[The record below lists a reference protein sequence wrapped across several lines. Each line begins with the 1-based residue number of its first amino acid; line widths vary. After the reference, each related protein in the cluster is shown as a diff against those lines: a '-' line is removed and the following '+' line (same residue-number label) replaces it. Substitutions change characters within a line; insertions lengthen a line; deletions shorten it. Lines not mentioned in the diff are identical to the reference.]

1 MLSRFKSASSC
12 KLLTAA
18 LAASLA
24 AGCAVDSAESTLDEA
39 AAEAPPGGGGDTDPN
54 DPPGQ
59 AQCANGRVLFD
70 GECRRP
76 VFFERF
82 LSEGAALISVAG
94 PRSTASDD
102 TGVVVLE
109 AISENSYNLLYMS
122 PDEIPEEGPY
132 PAGTPIRARYPMVW
146 EQLVTTWQ
154 DDEGFLHMFIEDR
167 GPSYPHFGTL
177 AWRHFAATPSG
188 YRVLDSDGGLTV
200 VQASGGDGDYCDL
213 ASSTAKTA
221 ATGAC
226 MGAALVGGALS
237 GAAAGILSGAVVFV
251 VGTSATFGVG
261 GPEAFLGG
269 VGVGVTVGAAWFAGV
284 VGAGAVVC
292 GPLGDLIEEGID
304 TLVCE
309 DTPDETAAFEFL
321 PMVPDQPVVPD
332 PLTGQCPS
340 GMVRYTGQATRC
352 SSSNGTIDI
361 PGEGEVE
368 SVEVTCTT
376 GSVVNQCAYI

>member
-1 MLSRFKSASSC
+1 MLSRFTSASSS

-24 AGCAVDSAESTLDEA
+24 AGCAVDSAEPTLDEA
-39 AAEAPPGGGGDTDPN
+39 ATEAPPGGGGGTDPI
-54 DPPGQ
+54 DPPGP
-59 AQCANGRVLFD
+59 AQCASGRVLFD
-70 GECRRP
+70 GQCRRP

-94 PRSTASDD
+94 PQSTGSDD

-122 PDEIPEEGPY
+122 PDEIPEVGPY
-132 PAGTPIRARYPMVW
+132 PVTTPIRARYPMEW
-146 EQLVTTWQ
+146 QQLVTTWQ
-154 DDEGFLHMFIEDR
+154 DDEGFVNMFIEDR

-177 AWRHFAATPSG
+177 AWRHFAATASG
-188 YRVLDSDGGLTV
+188 YRMMDSDGGLTV
-200 VQASGGDGDYCDL
+200 VQASGGGGDYCDL

-221 ATGAC
+221 ATGVC

-237 GAAAGILSGAVVFV
+237 GAAAGILSGAAVFV
-251 VGTSATFGVG
+251 VATSATFGVG

-304 TLVCE
+304 TLVCD
-309 DTPDETAAFEFL
+309 DTPDEAAEFEFV
-321 PMVPDQPVVPD
+321 PMVPEVPVFPD
-332 PLTGQCPS
+332 PLTGQCPA
-340 GMVRYTGQATRC
+340 GMVRYTGEATKC
-352 SSSNGTIDI
+352 SSSNGTIEI
-361 PGEGEVE
+361 PGEGEIE

-376 GSVVNQCAYI
+376 GQVVNQCAYI